1 MGDRDF
7 RTVIKNSIESV
18 GKELDYKIDIEN
30 LDKIHLGE
38 VTKCLRRSYYDRT
51 DPAEPER
58 TRFSDL
64 IGGMFRKLDYG
75 SISATFDLKNGA
87 SLEGQSDMIADDV
100 VMIFRSVSEFPEDP
114 YAKDI
119 LYLNACL
126 WIYDKIDGIIV
137 YIDGNGREGSFSLTK
152 DKKMFEEL
160 VRRVQTYRTLLNDK
174 KLPQLEPSTECTTC
188 QYYERCFTKKKRNEK
203 DVIHQILGM
212 GKEVG
217 AKTAWQD

>member
-137 YIDGNGREGSFSLTK
+137 YIDGHGREGSFSLTK

-174 KLPQLEPSTECTTC
+174 KLPQLEPSTECSTC

-212 GKEVG
+212 GKS
-217 AKTAWQD
+217 D

>member
-38 VTKCLRRSYYDRT
+38 VTKCLRRSYFDRT

-114 YAKDI
+114 FAKDI

-160 VRRVQTYRTLLNDK
+160 IRRVQTYRTLLNDK
-174 KLPQLEPSTECTTC
+174 KLPQLEPSTECSTC
-188 QYYERCFTKKKRNEK
+188 QYYELCFTKKKRNEK

-212 GKEVG
+212 GKS
-217 AKTAWQD
+217 D

>member
-114 YAKDI
+114 FAKDI

-174 KLPQLEPSTECTTC
+174 KLPQLEPSTECSTC

-212 GKEVG
+212 GKEVR
-217 AKTAWQD
+217 D

>member
-114 YAKDI
+114 FAKDI

-137 YIDGNGREGSFSLTK
+137 YIDGHGREGSFSLTK

-174 KLPQLEPSTECTTC
+174 KLPQLEPSTECSTC

>member
-1 MGDRDF
+1 M
-7 RTVIKNSIESV
+7 
-18 GKELDYKIDIEN
+18 
-30 LDKIHLGE
+30 DKIHLGE
-38 VTKCLRRSYYDRT
+38 VTKCLRRSYFDRT

-137 YIDGNGREGSFSLTK
+137 YIDGHGREGSFSLTK

-174 KLPQLEPSTECTTC
+174 KLPQLEPSTECSTC

-212 GKEVG
+212 GKEVR
-217 AKTAWQD
+217 D

>member
-1 MGDRDF
+1 MMGDRDF

-38 VTKCLRRSYYDRT
+38 VTKCLRRSYFDRT

-137 YIDGNGREGSFSLTK
+137 YIDGHGREGSFSLTK

-174 KLPQLEPSTECTTC
+174 KLPQLEPSTECSTC

-212 GKEVG
+212 GKEVR
-217 AKTAWQD
+217 D

>member
-114 YAKDI
+114 FAKDI

-137 YIDGNGREGSFSLTK
+137 YIDGHGREGSFSLTK

-174 KLPQLEPSTECTTC
+174 KLPQLEPSTECSTC

-212 GKEVG
+212 GKEVR
-217 AKTAWQD
+217 D

>member
-38 VTKCLRRSYYDRT
+38 VTKCLRRSYFDRT

-137 YIDGNGREGSFSLTK
+137 YIDGHGREGSFSLTK

-212 GKEVG
+212 GKEVR
-217 AKTAWQD
+217 D

>member
-7 RTVIKNSIESV
+7 RTVIKSSIESV

-114 YAKDI
+114 FAKDI

-212 GKEVG
+212 GKEVR
-217 AKTAWQD
+217 D

>member
-1 MGDRDF
+1 MMGDRDF

-38 VTKCLRRSYYDRT
+38 VTKCLRRSYFDRT

-114 YAKDI
+114 FAKDI

-174 KLPQLEPSTECTTC
+174 KLPQLEPSTECSTC

-212 GKEVG
+212 GKS
-217 AKTAWQD
+217 D

>member
-1 MGDRDF
+1 MLF
-7 RTVIKNSIESV
+7 TIFII
-18 GKELDYKIDIEN
+18 LDYKIDIEN

-38 VTKCLRRSYYDRT
+38 VTKCLRRSYFDRT

-137 YIDGNGREGSFSLTK
+137 YIDGHGREGSFSLTK

-174 KLPQLEPSTECTTC
+174 KLPQLEPSTECSTC

-212 GKEVG
+212 GKEVR
-217 AKTAWQD
+217 D

>member
-38 VTKCLRRSYYDRT
+38 VTKCLRRSYFDRT

-137 YIDGNGREGSFSLTK
+137 YIDGHGREGSLSLTK

-160 VRRVQTYRTLLNDK
+160 VRRVQTFRTLVNEK
-174 KLPQLEPSTECTTC
+174 KVPQVEPSTECSTC
-188 QYYERCFTKKKRNEK
+188 QYYERCFGKKKRNER
-203 DVIHQILGM
+203 DLVQQILG
-212 GKEVG
+212 KDF
-217 AKTAWQD
+217 K

>member
-38 VTKCLRRSYYDRT
+38 VTKCLRRSYFDRT

-114 YAKDI
+114 FAKDI

-137 YIDGNGREGSFSLTK
+137 YIDGHGREGSFSLTK

-174 KLPQLEPSTECTTC
+174 KLPQLEPSTECSTC

-212 GKEVG
+212 GKEVR
-217 AKTAWQD
+217 D

>member
-7 RTVIKNSIESV
+7 RTVIKSSIESV

-38 VTKCLRRSYYDRT
+38 VTKCLRRSYFDRK
-51 DPAEPER
+51 DPAEPGR
-58 TRFSDL
+58 TRFSYL
-64 IGGMFRKLDYG
+64 VGGMFRKLDYS

-87 SLEGQSDMIADDV
+87 SIEGQSDMIADDV

-114 YAKDI
+114 FAKDI

-137 YIDGNGREGSFSLTK
+137 YIDGHGREGSFSLTK

-174 KLPQLEPSTECTTC
+174 KLPQLEPSTECSTC

-212 GKEVG
+212 GKELR
-217 AKTAWQD
+217 D

>member
-137 YIDGNGREGSFSLTK
+137 YIDGHGREGSFSLTK

-174 KLPQLEPSTECTTC
+174 KLPQLEPSTECSTC

-212 GKEVG
+212 GKEVR
-217 AKTAWQD
+217 D

>member
-38 VTKCLRRSYYDRT
+38 VTKCLRRSYFDRT

-137 YIDGNGREGSFSLTK
+137 YIDGHGREGSFSLTK

-174 KLPQLEPSTECTTC
+174 KLPQLEPSTECSTC
-188 QYYERCFTKKKRNEK
+188 QYYERCSTKKKRNEK

-212 GKEVG
+212 GKEVR
-217 AKTAWQD
+217 D

>member
-1 MGDRDF
+1 MMGDRDF

-114 YAKDI
+114 FAKDI

-137 YIDGNGREGSFSLTK
+137 YIDGNGKEGSFSLTK

-212 GKEVG
+212 GKE
-217 AKTAWQD
+217 D

>member
-38 VTKCLRRSYYDRT
+38 VTKCLRRSYFDRT

-114 YAKDI
+114 FAKDI

-174 KLPQLEPSTECTTC
+174 KLPQLEPSTECSTC

-212 GKEVG
+212 GKEVR
-217 AKTAWQD
+217 D

>member
-114 YAKDI
+114 FAKDI

-212 GKEVG
+212 GKE
-217 AKTAWQD
+217 D